1 MIALLAGETGHQ
13 LKLFLRR
20 PAAVFFVVFMPIVLL
35 VLFTEIFGNEE
46 IPGEGFTTA
55 QFYAPSLAVFGAVMA
70 CYTYLSIA
78 TASARDLGIL
88 KRLRGTPLPPAVYMA
103 ARIAAVSVIG
113 MITAALVIA
122 VGMALYGV
130 QLLPDK
136 LPAVL
141 LALVAGTLCFA
152 ALGMALTG
160 LCRNNETVQA
170 VSNAT
175 LLPVAFISDVFV
187 RPTLE
192 PPAWISALAD
202 LFPLKHFAL
211 AFADGFKPLLDGGGF
226 AFRGDDVTYG
236 IGWHLTVMLLWGA
249 AGAIVAVRTFR
260 WEPPER

>member
-1 MIALLAGETGHQ
+1 MIALLYGETGHQ
-13 LKLFLRR
+13 LKLFWRR

-88 KRLRGTPLPPAVYMA
+88 KRLRGTPLPPAVYIA
-103 ARIAAVSVIG
+103 ARVAAVSVIG
-113 MITAALVIA
+113 VITAALVIA
-122 VGMALYGV
+122 VGVILYGV

-141 LALVAGTLCFA
+141 LALVVGALCFA

-160 LCRNNETVQA
+160 LCRDSETVQA

-175 LLPVAFISDVFV
+175 LLPIAFISDVFV
-187 RPTLE
+187 RPSQEL
-192 PPAWISALAD
+192 PAWISSLAD
-202 LFPLKHFAL
+202 LLPLKHFAL
-211 AFADGFKPLLDGGGF
+211 AFADGFKPLLDGDGF
-226 AFRGDDVTYG
+226 AYWGDDVTYG
-236 IGWHLTVMLLWGA
+236 IGWHLTVMALWGA
-249 AGAIVAVRTFR
+249 VAALVAVRTFR
-260 WEPPER
+260 WEPPDR